1 MIVASVGECPLTV
14 LEAMSSGLPV
24 LANDDP
30 ALHSPWTSGPGV
42 RFVDMAAGDLRSALE
57 DLVADPASMRSAG
70 EEARAFVE
78 GSFSWDAHVDRLES
92 LYDEIRARPQGG
104 RAASEASG

>member
-1 MIVASVGECPLTV
+1 MMVVASVGECPLTV

-42 RFVDMAAGDLRSALE
+42 RFVDLAAGDLRAALE
-57 DLVADPASMRSAG
+57 DMVADPRAMRRLG
-70 EEARAFVE
+70 ETGHEFVE
-78 GSFSWDAHVDRLES
+78 SAFSWEAHVDRLES
-92 LYDEIRARPQGG
+92 VYAEIRA
-104 RAASEASG
+104 ASTPPRH